1 MALFFCF
8 NTLPLIKGVIYSFTN
23 FKGYGSYDW
32 VGLRNYK
39 DLFTDSRVG
48 GSYLFTFKLA
58 IVATIVTNVLSLI
71 LALGLNSKIRFKS
84 ALRGAYFIPNVLG
97 ALVVGY
103 IFNYFFTYIL
113 PAFGKMIGNKTLS
126 SSMLSSTS
134 LAWVAIVIVCA
145 WQAIAMNTIIY
156 ISGLQTV
163 PEDVYEAGAIDGATG
178 WNKFKNLTFPLI
190 LPFFT
195 INMVLCVKNFLMVF
209 DQIMALTKGG
219 PAQSTESISYLIYQ
233 NGMAGGQFGFQ
244 SANAVIFFLVIVA
257 ISVTQMTVLGK
268 RRSSYDRGKY
278 KTNKPAMIFLV
289 LGLITIAFP
298 LYLTVVIAFKQPSE
312 MTNSISGILSLPS
325 SWSLENFREAM
336 RVTDFWNSL
345 GNSLFITLVT
355 VALSIVIHSMI
366 GYAIGRNKAHSKGY
380 NLVYLYIVSGMFVPF
395 AILMMPLVKQTAQM
409 GLNNRFGVILLY
421 VVFYMPMNVL
431 LYTGYLKNIP
441 IALEEAACVDGAS
454 TWTTYWKIVFPIMRP
469 MHATVAVLTALGTW
483 NDVMTP
489 LVIMSGGEQ
498 NTLPLAQLTFQT
510 QFGTNYNLAFASYL
524 LALLPILI
532 FYLICQKQILN
543 GVVNGAVK

>member
-1 MALFFCF
+1 MGKKSMSGRKLTFLLITIPIVALFFCF

-113 PAFGKMIGNKTLS
+113 PAFGKTIGNKTLS

-145 WQAIAMNTIIY
+145 WQSIAMNTIIY

-178 WNKFKNLTFPLI
+178 FSKFRYLTFPLI
-190 LPFFT
+190 VPFFS

-219 PAQSTESISYLIYQ
+219 PAQSTESISYLIYN
-233 NGMAGGQFGFQ
+233 NGMSGGQFGFQ
-244 SANAVIFFLVIVA
+244 SANAVIFFIVIVI
-257 ISVTQMTVLGK
+257 IS
-268 RRSSYDRGKY
+268 
-278 KTNKPAMIFLV
+278 AM
-289 LGLITIAFP
+289 
-298 LYLTVVIAFKQPSE
+298 
-312 MTNSISGILSLPS
+312 
-325 SWSLENFREAM
+325 
-336 RVTDFWNSL
+336 
-345 GNSLFITLVT
+345 
-355 VALSIVIHSMI
+355 
-366 GYAIGRNKAHSKGY
+366 
-380 NLVYLYIVSGMFVPF
+380 
-395 AILMMPLVKQTAQM
+395 
-409 GLNNRFGVILLY
+409 
-421 VVFYMPMNVL
+421 
-431 LYTGYLKNIP
+431 
-441 IALEEAACVDGAS
+441 
-454 TWTTYWKIVFPIMRP
+454 
-469 MHATVAVLTALGTW
+469 
-483 NDVMTP
+483 
-489 LVIMSGGEQ
+489 
-498 NTLPLAQLTFQT
+498 QLTITGKKEEQ
-510 QFGTNYNLAFASYL
+510 L
-524 LALLPILI
+524 
-532 FYLICQKQILN
+532 
-543 GVVNGAVK
+543 